1 MNEICREV
9 PSMLNYKVHFE
20 KDSMF
25 NTPPVFAIYTCL
37 LSMRWLKNNGGLAEI
52 EKKNINKSSLMY
64 EEIDNNEMFTGFA
77 SKDDR
82 SIMNVTFN
90 LIDEKYKSAFDNLLK
105 ENNISGINGH
115 RSIGGYRA
123 SIYNAMEIESI
134 EVLVDTMKK
143 FKKSI

>member
-1 MNEICREV
+1 
-9 PSMLNYKVHFE
+9 MLNYKVHFE

-52 EKKNINKSSLMY
+52 EKKNINKSSLLY
-64 EEIDNNEMFTGFA
+64 DEIDKNEMFTGFA

-90 LIDEKYKSAFDNLLK
+90 LIDEKYKSEFDVLLK

-115 RSIGGYRA
+115 RSVGGYRA
-123 SIYNAMEIESI
+123 SIYNAMEIESV

-143 FKKSI
+143 FEKNI

>member
-1 MNEICREV
+1 LR
-9 PSMLNYKVHFE
+9 
-20 KDSMF
+20 
-25 NTPPVFAIYTCL
+25 
-37 LSMRWLKNNGGLAEI
+37 
-52 EKKNINKSSLMY
+52 KKNINKATLIY
-64 EEIDNNEMFTGFA
+64 EEIDDNEIFTGFA
-77 SKDDR
+77 LKDDR

-90 LIDEKYKSAFDNLLK
+90 LIDEKYKSGFDDLLK

-115 RSIGGYRA
+115 RSVGGYRA